1 MTTLQ
6 RGFGM
11 AVVCIAAVS
20 FPMAAIAQQSQAPVE
35 GICVLMPTEG
45 NHVTGTI
52 SLLEEGDALH
62 LAGEVRHLTPGLH
75 GFHIHE
81 FGDLRAPDAST
92 CGGHYN
98 PTHQSHEGLNSA
110 HRHLGDLGNIEADSK
125 GIALVDIKVPGLK
138 INSIIGRSLVVHAK
152 KDDLHTQPS
161 GDSGARVAAGVIGFR
176 QMP

>member
-1 MTTLQ
+1 MWRLLLAETSCKSTISPPSATSRDIAAFCFYFILRRGGQPLPPASSLKTKGIAMTIEQ
-6 RGFGM
+6 RSFGI
-11 AVVCIAAVS
+11 ALACIAAMC
-20 FPMAAIAQQSQAPVE
+20 FPTAAFAQQSQTPIE

-62 LAGEVRHLTPGLH
+62 IAGEVRHLTPGAH

-98 PTHQSHEGLNSA
+98 PTHQPHEGLNSA
-110 HRHLGDLGNIEADSK
+110 TDTWA
-125 GIALVDIKVPGLK
+125 
-138 INSIIGRSLVVHAK
+138 
-152 KDDLHTQPS
+152 T
-161 GDSGARVAAGVIGFR
+161 
-176 QMP
+176 